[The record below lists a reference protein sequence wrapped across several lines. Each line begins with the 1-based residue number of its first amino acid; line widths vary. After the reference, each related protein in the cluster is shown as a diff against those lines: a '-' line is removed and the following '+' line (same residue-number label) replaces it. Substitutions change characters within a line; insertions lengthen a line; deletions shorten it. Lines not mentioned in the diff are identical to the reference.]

1 MLQCSPN
8 CAPPPNQPHMII
20 SEMRKLLDHHYIN
33 TFSALLY
40 QIIIVAGCWAIPST
54 YNIHPWLS
62 RLCSTPL
69 AIRDREGVNH
79 SPSWS
84 FFRPH
89 SYTYK
94 LAYMLFTCQ
103 LQNTNRLLIVNHLNF
118 YTTNYRTFTY
128 FDYRLITD
136 SLQYLFTGSYPVCYC
151 YSPNPVKWQNL
162 CTVGRCFEKILC
174 QIAPR

>member
-69 AIRDREGVNH
+69 AIRDRESVNH

-103 LQNTNRLLIVNHLNF
+103 LQNTNRLLICESLNF
-118 YTTNYRTFTY
+118 YTINYRMFTY
-128 FDYRLITD
+128 FDTVSFHRFL
-136 SLQYLFTGSYPVCYC
+136 SCVLLLFTKSCQMTKFVYC
-151 YSPNPVKWQNL
+151 REMFREDSMPNSPALVNL
-162 CTVGRCFEKILC
+162 YE
-174 QIAPR
+174 